1 MTKKSETM
9 TVTLDSCWSTEA
21 EAKALKERFAKE
33 YNVKAEFLDGGDHY
47 SSWRLE
53 GRKDDLKRLIN
64 AEWNPSGTDDI
75 TLSDALVIMDEDEF
89 EALYGVKAADYR

>member
-1 MTKKSETM
+1 MDNEIM

-21 EAKALKERFAKE
+21 EVKALKERFAKE
-33 YNVKAEFLDGGDHY
+33 YDVKAEFYDGGDHY

-53 GRKDDLKRLIN
+53 GHKDALKKVIN
-64 AEWNPSGTDDI
+64 AEWNPSATDNI
-75 TLSDALVIMDEDEF
+75 SLYDALVIMDEAEF